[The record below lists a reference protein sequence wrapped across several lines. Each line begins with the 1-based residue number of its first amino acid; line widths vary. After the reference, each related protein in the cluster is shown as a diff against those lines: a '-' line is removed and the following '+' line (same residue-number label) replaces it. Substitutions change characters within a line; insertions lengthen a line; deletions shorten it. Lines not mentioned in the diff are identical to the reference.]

1 MLQHEVSLS
10 KHVLKRFISF
20 ILWNKMWRR
29 AQLIH
34 LVDCKKKNSL
44 VLGQW
49 SDNLRLTLI
58 ALLGEAKCF
67 LASISDK
74 CVGNVPVRG
83 AV

>member
-1 MLQHEVSLS
+1 MEKGSINPPGRLQ
-10 KHVLKRFISF
+10 
-20 ILWNKMWRR
+20 
-29 AQLIH
+29 
-34 LVDCKKKNSL
+34 KKNSL

-74 CVGNVPVRG
+74 CVWNVPVRG

>member
-1 MLQHEVSLS
+1 MLQHGVSLS
-10 KHVLKRFISF
+10 KHVLKSFVSF

-34 LVDCKKKNSL
+34 LVECKKKILSF
-44 VLGQW
+44 LGQW

-67 LASISDK
+67 LASIFQI
-74 CVGNVPVRG
+74 NVFG
-83 AV
+83 MFL